1 MNPDDAESLA
11 SFETKIDEVT
21 KILKMMNSTEKGEQL
36 AGMNKADE

>member
-1 MNPDDAESLA
+1 MNAEDTESLA

-36 AGMNKADE
+36 SGIKKADA